1 MNDYSRGYAAGLRDS
16 ARELSSA
23 RAEAERLR
31 EALKQAHDA
40 MEAFTDPEGN
50 MPERTG
56 EFNDLKKALHATSAA
71 LAATRKEEGNG

>member
-1 MNDYSRGYAAGLRDS
+1 MHTAEEVRD
-16 ARELSSA
+16 
-23 RAEAERLR
+23 EAERLR
-31 EALKQAHDA
+31 EALEQAHDA

-71 LAATRKEEGNG
+71 RAAEIAARRKGT